1 MIKRISILAIV
12 FVIGCMSSF
21 AKKRALLIGIGNYDY
36 TATGWSVIHGNNDVA
51 LLESKLKAK
60 GFSVTYL
67 TDNRATKSNI
77 KFALSDLVASV
88 TAGDVI
94 YLHFSGHGQLIEDM
108 NNDEQEDLDQ
118 SFVCYD
124 ACFSSNY
131 KVSGTSYRGQNHFVD
146 DETFP
151 YLNNLKRKVGKSGSV
166 IVVFDTCYSGGA
178 DRGAQAD
185 RSDSESDVEWI
196 DITRGTD
203 DEFKANASAE
213 TYLRTIRKPGNYTAG
228 GGKITIISACESD
241 KKNYECK
248 ERHSGRKYGSLSYCI
263 GKMLDMNIPIT
274 QWETYFL
281 CQKFRTLHIIRPSQN
296 PVVESYK

>member
-1 MIKRISILAIV
+1 MTKRISVFAIV
-12 FVIGCMSSF
+12 LVLGSISVF
-21 AKKRALLIGIGNYDY
+21 AKKTALLIGIGNYN
-36 TATGWSVIHGNNDVA
+36 TTTTGWSVIHGNNDVI
-51 LLESKLKAK
+51 LLTSKLKAK
-60 GFSVTYL
+60 GFLVSSL
-67 TDNRATKSNI
+67 TDSRATKSNI
-77 KFALSDLVASV
+77 KTALSNLVASV
-88 TAGDVI
+88 TAGDIV

-118 SFVCYD
+118 SFVCFD
-124 ACFSSNY
+124 ACFSSKY
-131 KVSGTSYRGQNHFVD
+131 KVLGTSYRGQNHFID

-178 DRGAQAD
+178 DRGEQAD
-185 RSDSESDVEWI
+185 KSDSESDVEWI

-281 CQKFRTLHIIRPSQN
+281 YQNFRTLHIIRPSQN